1 VLKKILYKNKIYH
14 DIKNIVS
21 NKKIKK
27 DIDIFNIVVKLE
39 LIKIKIK
46 NIFFKNH
53 KLTQKQLTKIINDIN
68 LIFN

>member
-1 VLKKILYKNKIYH
+1 MK
-14 DIKNIVS
+14 
-21 NKKIKK
+21 KKIKK

-46 NIFFKNH
+46 NIFYKNH
-53 KLTQKQLTKIINDIN
+53 KLTQQELAKIINDIN